1 MVRGLVSWASAMQAV
16 PNTKLIN
23 VWNHFKATKGIW
35 VRYVYGVVPVS
46 QYLHTEG
53 VGQWVCSRIG
63 CICLLFH
70 LLKKVGHAANTNMY
84 SMGQAIFTS
93 LPKIYI
99 EGVLSNINRHPC
111 DQLFWPCWSMWI
123 IKIIK
128 KLMILCARSML
139 RWSEQSTK
147 HRSCSENLGKFC
159 LFYSQIRRIAWLSNM
174 ANTFL

>member
-1 MVRGLVSWASAMQAV
+1 MQDCRPIIQKSPRIIWEIVCYINNDNKQNSQSKQVNIVQTTTMISILQLKNVFMVRGLVSWAPAMQAV

-23 VWNHFKATKGIW
+23 MWNHFKATKGIW

-84 SMGQAIFTS
+84 GS
-93 LPKIYI
+93 Y
-99 EGVLSNINRHPC
+99 
-111 DQLFWPCWSMWI
+111 
-123 IKIIK
+123 
-128 KLMILCARSML
+128 
-139 RWSEQSTK
+139 
-147 HRSCSENLGKFC
+147 
-159 LFYSQIRRIAWLSNM
+159 
-174 ANTFL
+174 NTHITA